1 MYSLAA
7 TVYTACVGKAP
18 FAKRGKKNRREYVA
32 QVLEGRLNPVL
43 VDEGPRAAVVAL
55 NEALGEAMSVQANG
69 RTRSAADFGR
79 ALQEVQ
85 RLLGHGV
92 TDLEI
97 PPAG

>member
-1 MYSLAA
+1 MRAH
-7 TVYTACVGKAP
+7 
-18 FAKRGKKNRREYVA
+18 
-32 QVLEGRLNPVL
+32 
-43 VDEGPRAAVVAL
+43 AAVVAL
-55 NEALGEAMSVQANG
+55 NEALQEAMSVQANG

-97 PPAG
+97 PPGG